1 MTQFL
6 GTHKGKL
13 DKKGRIS
20 VPASFRAVLE
30 ALGTSDIVL
39 FPSFR
44 NPCIEVWPQPAF
56 AALSSGHSSLDIFS
70 DASDSLGA
78 ALFATAHAAR
88 PDGEG
93 RMVLPEDLI
102 EEAGL
107 SDTISFLGANQ
118 CFQIWNPERAAA
130 HIRDARAS
138 ARNARLTLPSPAAV
152 TPRTEGGAA

>member
-30 ALGTSDIVL
+30 ALGTTDIVL

-44 NPCIEVWPQPAF
+44 HPCIEAWPAPAF
-56 AALSSGHSSLDIFS
+56 AALSAGHSSLDIFS
-70 DASDSLGA
+70 DASENLAG
-78 ALFATAHAAR
+78 ALFASAHQAR

-93 RMVLPEDLI
+93 RLVLPEDHI
-102 EEAGL
+102 AEAGL
-107 SDTISFLGANQ
+107 TETISFLGANQ
-118 CFQIWNPERAAA
+118 CFQIWDSERAVAYM
-130 HIRDARAS
+130 RDARAR
-138 ARNARLTLPSPAAV
+138 ARDFRLTLPSPAAP
-152 TPRTEGGAA
+152 PRPEGGAA

>member
-20 VPASFRAVLE
+20 VPAQFRSVLE
-30 ALGTSDIVL
+30 ALGTSEIVL

-44 NPCIEVWPQPAF
+44 HPCIEAWPQPAF
-56 AALSSGHSSLDIFS
+56 AALSAGHTQLDIFS
-70 DASDSLGA
+70 DTADNLAA
-78 ALFATAHAAR
+78 ALFATAHPAR

-93 RMVLPEDLI
+93 RLVLPEDLV

-107 SDTISFLGANQ
+107 ADAVSFIGANQ
-118 CFQIWNPERAAA
+118 CFQIWDTERALA
-130 HIRDARAS
+130 HIRDARAR
-138 ARNARLTLPSPAAV
+138 ARDFKLTLPSPAAR
-152 TPRTEGGAA
+152 PPGDAR

>member
-20 VPASFRAVLE
+20 VPAQFRSVLE
-30 ALGTSDIVL
+30 SLGTAEIVL

-44 NPCIEVWPQPAF
+44 HPCIEAWPQPAF
-56 AALSSGHSSLDIFS
+56 AALSAGHTRLDVFS
-70 DASDSLGA
+70 DASDNLAA
-78 ALFATAHAAR
+78 ALFATAHPAR

-93 RMVLPEDLI
+93 RLVLPEDLV

-107 SDTISFLGANQ
+107 TEAVSFIGANQ
-118 CFQIWNPERAAA
+118 CFQIWDTERALA
-130 HIRDARAS
+130 HIREARAR
-138 ARNARLTLPSPAAV
+138 ARDFRLTLPSPAR
-152 TPRTEGGAA
+152 PEGETR

>member
-30 ALGTSDIVL
+30 ALGTADIVL

-44 NPCIEVWPQPAF
+44 HPCIEAWPQPAF
-56 AALSSGHSSLDIFS
+56 AALSAGHSSLDIFS
-70 DASDSLGA
+70 DASDHLAG
-78 ALFATAHAAR
+78 ALFATAHPAR

-93 RMVLPEDLI
+93 RLVLPEDLI

-107 SDTISFLGANQ
+107 TDTISFLGANQ
-118 CFQIWNPERAAA
+118 CFQIWNTDRAIAYM
-130 HIRDARAS
+130 RDARAR
-138 ARNARLTLPSPAAV
+138 ARDFRLTLPSP
-152 TPRTEGGAA
+152 TRTEAGTP

>member
-20 VPASFRAVLE
+20 VPAQFRSVLE
-30 ALGTSDIVL
+30 ALGTSEIVL

-44 NPCIEVWPQPAF
+44 NPCIEAWPQPAF
-56 AALSSGHSSLDIFS
+56 AALSAGHTRLDIFS
-70 DASDSLGA
+70 DAADNLAA
-78 ALFATAHAAR
+78 ALFATAHPAR

-93 RMVLPEDLI
+93 RLVLPEDLV

-107 SDTISFLGANQ
+107 TEAVSFIGANQ
-118 CFQIWNPERAAA
+118 CFQIWDTERALA
-130 HIRDARAS
+130 HIREARAR
-138 ARNARLTLPSPAAV
+138 ARDFRLTLPSPGR
-152 TPRTEGGAA
+152 PEGESR

>member
-20 VPASFRAVLE
+20 VPAQFRAVLE
-30 ALGTSDIVL
+30 TLGTQDIVL

-56 AALSSGHSSLDIFS
+56 AALSAGHTRLDVFS
-70 DASDSLGA
+70 DSADSLAA
-78 ALFATAHAAR
+78 ALFATAHPAR

-93 RMVLPEDLI
+93 RLVLPEDLVA
-102 EEAGL
+102 EAGL
-107 SDTISFLGANQ
+107 TEAVSFVGANQ
-118 CFQIWNPERAAA
+118 CFQIWDSERALA
-130 HIRDARAS
+130 HIREARAR
-138 ARNARLTLPSPAAV
+138 ARDFKLTLPA
-152 TPRTEGGAA
+152 PRLDGEAR